1 MGPRCSLLGCVFTP
15 TALVAGRG
23 GYGDGGILCS
33 ASDLLAYGSYWL
45 SDDPAPLA
53 LSAAAKRSLVTPTV
67 SAEARGS
74 SVGLSWFISNPWEGS
89 ADSAVASYRMFSH
102 VRNSPP
108 TASAVL
114 APAPAP
120 APAPTPTLALAP
132 LHPLS

>member
-1 MGPRCSLLGCVFTP
+1 M
-15 TALVAGRG
+15 GRG

-102 VRNSPP
+102 VRNNPP
-108 TASAVL
+108 TATAAAAAAAAA

-120 APAPTPTLALAP
+120 LR
-132 LHPLS
+132 PLS